1 MTVIKKFI
9 KYLYLKKSKEFGMTL
24 LLTIGSYLSLS
35 FAKHDITTLYMT

>member
-1 MTVIKKFI
+1 MVILKKFV
-9 KYLYLKKSKEFGMTL
+9 KYLYLKKSKEFGMAL